1 MDGLKPE
8 TLSSVIADIY
18 DCVLQP
24 NWTAVLT
31 RINGYMG
38 GAYTTIS
45 MSSLSFE
52 LPRMAAHSPWDP
64 IQLQV
69 LNDEFGVGGV
79 PGLREV
85 ATGDVD
91 TPRSTLNEMPESEF
105 QASRF
110 YREWVAPQGLRD
122 GCVMKFA
129 QTSDMIGVLAT
140 IVSLTVGVAYG
151 AVSGYAGGVLD
162 AVMMRL
168 LDAFLSIPRLLLLIG
183 VLVAWP
189 HLSVAALVV
198 FLGLTGWF
206 GLSRIVRGQ
215 VLALKHAEF
224 VTAAQ
229 ALGASRRRILWRHM
243 LPNLVSPIVVAATLG
258 VAHVIV
264 LEAGLSYLGI
274 GVPPPLASWGNI
286 ILDGADQVGRLW
298 WMALFPGLFM
308 VLTVMTLNILAEALS
323 DAYER
328 R

>member
-1 MDGLKPE
+1 MPWQTQDFAG
-8 TLSSVIADIY
+8 
-18 DCVLQP
+18 
-24 NWTAVLT
+24 NTAPM
-31 RINGYMG
+31 R
-38 GAYTTIS
+38 
-45 MSSLSFE
+45 
-52 LPRMAAHSPWDP
+52 
-64 IQLQV
+64 
-69 LNDEFGVGGV
+69 
-79 PGLREV
+79 LRESPLGLAVRRVLRKRSSRV
-85 ATGDVD
+85 AFFVLGVILLVGLLAPLIAPYDPTAQPDIVFGKSLPPSFTHPFGTDPYSRDV
-91 TPRSTLNEMPESEF
+91 L
-105 QASRF
+105 SRVI
-110 YREWVAPQGLRD
+110 YGARL
-122 GCVMKFA
+122 
-129 QTSDMIGVLAT
+129 SLMIGVLAT
-140 IVSLTVGVAYG
+140 IVSLTFGVAYG
-151 AVSGYAGGVLD
+151 AIAGYAGGALD

-189 HLSVAALVV
+189 DFSIGALVV

-229 ALGASRRRILWRHM
+229 ALGASRRRILWRHL

-274 GVPPPLASWGNI
+274 GVPPPSASWGNI
-286 ILDGADQVGRLW
+286 ILDGADQPATLW
-298 WMALFPGLFM
+298 WMSLFPGLFM

-323 DAYER
+323 EAHER

>member
-1 MDGLKPE
+1 MPWQTQDFAADSGPTRLRESPLGLAVRRILRKRSSRVALFVLGVIVLVGLLAPLVAPYNPAAQPDIVGLKDLPPSFAHPFG
-8 TLSSVIADIY
+8 TDPYSRDVLSRVIF
-18 DCVLQP
+18 
-24 NWTAVLT
+24 
-31 RINGYMG
+31 
-38 GAYTTIS
+38 GARL
-45 MSSLSFE
+45 SL
-52 LPRMAAHSPWDP
+52 
-64 IQLQV
+64 
-69 LNDEFGVGGV
+69 
-79 PGLREV
+79 
-85 ATGDVD
+85 
-91 TPRSTLNEMPESEF
+91 
-105 QASRF
+105 
-110 YREWVAPQGLRD
+110 
-122 GCVMKFA
+122 
-129 QTSDMIGVLAT
+129 MIGVLAT

-151 AVSGYAGGVLD
+151 AISGYAGGVLD

-189 HLSVAALVV
+189 RLSIGALVV

-224 VTAAQ
+224 ITAAQ
-229 ALGASRRRILWRHM
+229 ALGASRRRILWRHL

-274 GVPPPLASWGNI
+274 GVPQPLASWGNI
-286 ILDGADQVGRLW
+286 IQDGSDQVATLW